1 MPCLLAHFVLEF
13 GHEWAREANCAML
26 TLHIGIPRKDGQAL
40 KAILYLPLSSVGIKT
55 HFLLESFI
63 LSPQQADLRQ
73 LLIL

>member
-1 MPCLLAHFVLEF
+1 MPVSTLCSGVWALVGERSKLCDAHTAHGHSKEGWTSFEGHPVFTSEF
-13 GHEWAREANCAML
+13 SW
-26 TLHIGIPRKDGQAL
+26 
-40 KAILYLPLSSVGIKT
+40 YIKT